1 MDSNRSGRVIVGVSN
16 SLAGYQALRYAV
28 GEARRRGADLIA
40 VRAYRYS
47 YYGGAS
53 QFALVVY
60 QAAQAEVAAALSEA
74 LGGPPRDVTT
84 RVRVCEGG
92 VAGVLAAIADRPDDV
107 IVIGASRP
115 GRAFG
120 RPRGRVARDCSRR
133 AGCPVVMIPV
143 PEMARAGSQARLA
156 RRAVDEVQHFVGQG

>member
-1 MDSNRSGRVIVGVSN
+1 MESIGSGRVVVGVSN

-40 VRAYRYS
+40 VRSYRHS
-47 YYGGAS
+47 YYGAAS
-53 QFALVVY
+53 QFERVMY
-60 QAAQAEVAAALSEA
+60 EAAQAEVAAAFSEA
-74 LGGPPRDVTT
+74 LGGPPRDVTM
-84 RVRVCEGG
+84 RVYVCEGA
-92 VAGVLAAIADRPDDV
+92 VARVLAAVADRSQDV

-120 RPRGRVARDCSRR
+120 RPRGLVARDCSRR